1 MYDLGDKVI
10 SYKFGQ
16 RIIRS
21 LVLSL
26 SLLHDSKMR
35 NMHIYQKKKVRCNEF
50 LVSVLNKKMNNLTK

>member
-1 MYDLGDKVI
+1 MYDLGDKAI

-35 NMHIYQKKKVRCNEF
+35 NMHIYQKKGQMQWILGVGFE
-50 LVSVLNKKMNNLTK
+50 